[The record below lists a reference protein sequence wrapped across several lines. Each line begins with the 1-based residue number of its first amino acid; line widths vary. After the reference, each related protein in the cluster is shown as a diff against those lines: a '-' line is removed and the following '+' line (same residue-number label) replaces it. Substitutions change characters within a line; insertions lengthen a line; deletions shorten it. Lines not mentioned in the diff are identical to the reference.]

1 MKKKQIA
8 ALFLTVVMLAGTAAC
23 GKKEEAPAEAPAP
36 AQTEAEDEGGESE
49 APAETPAAASDL
61 EIGVNIQEFSNAYLT
76 LMRNGM
82 QASADGLGIK
92 LDIVDGQSDSTVI
105 SNNIDQFLTKGYPVL
120 AVNMMNTT
128 DAPGILEK
136 TDAEGVPVV
145 FFNVEPEADVLAGS
159 ATSYYVGAKAEASG
173 VMQGE
178 AIAEYWN
185 NNPDADRNGDG
196 TLQYVMIM
204 GEPGHQDAIIRTES
218 SVKAI
223 EDAGI
228 KVEELACET
237 ANWARAERQ
246 DVMASILTAHD
257 DIEAIICNNDEM
269 ALGAIEALKAAGYL
283 TDGGTFIPIVGVDAT
298 EEAQKAISEGTMYAS
313 VFNDAAG
320 QADAVVKLCQL
331 IAGGETPTSENLGYD
346 LDGQYVWVPYIP
358 VTADN
363 LDTIQ

>member
-136 TDAEGVPVV
+136 TDAEGS
-145 FFNVEPEADVLAGS
+145 DH
-159 ATSYYVGAKAEASG
+159 
-173 VMQGE
+173 QG
-178 AIAEYWN
+178 
-185 NNPDADRNGDG
+185 
-196 TLQYVMIM
+196 
-204 GEPGHQDAIIRTES
+204 
-218 SVKAI
+218 K
-223 EDAGI
+223 
-228 KVEELACET
+228 KVC
-237 ANWARAERQ
+237 
-246 DVMASILTAHD
+246 
-257 DIEAIICNNDEM
+257 C
-269 ALGAIEALKAAGYL
+269 
-283 TDGGTFIPIVGVDAT
+283 
-298 EEAQKAISEGTMYAS
+298 
-313 VFNDAAG
+313 
-320 QADAVVKLCQL
+320 KL
-331 IAGGETPTSENLGYD
+331 
-346 LDGQYVWVPYIP
+346 
-358 VTADN
+358 
-363 LDTIQ
+363 